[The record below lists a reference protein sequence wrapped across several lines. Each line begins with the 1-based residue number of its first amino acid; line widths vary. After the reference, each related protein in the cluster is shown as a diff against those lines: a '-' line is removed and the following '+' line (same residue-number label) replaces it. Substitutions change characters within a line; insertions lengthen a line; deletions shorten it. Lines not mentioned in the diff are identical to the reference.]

1 MYYDLEHI
9 KALTGTLMTLDNT
22 DVIPD
27 VFIQMDAATARK
39 LASVLRNN
47 KVKSENQELF
57 FTSVSI
63 NKSGLELFT
72 KGQSSMVKDDNRYV
86 MTTSSR
92 TPVRFKGIMRTLVRG
107 SDGFDYVCDIEIG
120 NMDFNIGDK
129 MPKIVDDNAFFE
141 NVSAMI
147 YPYGRYRAVVLQ
159 DDACW
164 CLSP

>member
-9 KALTGTLMTLDNT
+9 KELTGTLMTLDDT
-22 DVIPD
+22 VVIPD
-27 VFIQMDAATARK
+27 VFIQMDASTARK
-39 LASVLRNN
+39 LASVLRDN
-47 KVKSENQELF
+47 KVTSDNQELL

-72 KGQSSMVKDDNRYV
+72 KGQSSMVKDGNRYV

-92 TPVRFKGIMRTLVRG
+92 TPVRFKGIMQTLVRG
-107 SDGFDYVCDIEIG
+107 SDGLDYACDIEIG
-120 NMDFNIGDK
+120 NMDFNISDRMPEIGDDT
-129 MPKIVDDNAFFE
+129 VFFE

-159 DDACW
+159 DDED
-164 CLSP
+164 

>member
-63 NKSGLELFT
+63 NKSGLT
-72 KGQSSMVKDDNRYV
+72 AG
-86 MTTSSR
+86 
-92 TPVRFKGIMRTLVRG
+92 
-107 SDGFDYVCDIEIG
+107 
-120 NMDFNIGDK
+120 
-129 MPKIVDDNAFFE
+129 
-141 NVSAMI
+141 
-147 YPYGRYRAVVLQ
+147 
-159 DDACW
+159 ACHRN
-164 CLSP
+164 C

>member
-57 FTSVSI
+57 FTRKPWCQAPTWSNERQI
-63 NKSGLELFT
+63 
-72 KGQSSMVKDDNRYV
+72 R
-86 MTTSSR
+86 
-92 TPVRFKGIMRTLVRG
+92 
-107 SDGFDYVCDIEIG
+107 EI
-120 NMDFNIGDK
+120 
-129 MPKIVDDNAFFE
+129 
-141 NVSAMI
+141 SH
-147 YPYGRYRAVVLQ
+147 
-159 DDACW
+159 
-164 CLSP
+164 